1 MPFFPNDIK
10 ALVSLMWAHSTIQS
24 NVIFEGNRCNKK
36 NPDKDKY
43 GRYIDVTIDRDDT
56 TLLPRC
62 ADVHPGILHVS
73 MVNLLGIEG
82 RSFVVDHNPTAA
94 IANQPVSGYELYY
107 FNPKDGKEG
116 LAIALSEKPDLIL
129 LDILMPVMD
138 GLTMMEV
145 LRNKNESRE
154 SVGDVDLKLD
164 AKKYANFNSLRLRF
178 LKVKTFLV
186 LSQSKPSIL
195 SINTTNTK

>member
-1 MPFFPNDIK
+1 M
-10 ALVSLMWAHSTIQS
+10 
-24 NVIFEGNRCNKK
+24 C
-36 NPDKDKY
+36 
-43 GRYIDVTIDRDDT
+43 
-56 TLLPRC
+56 
-62 ADVHPGILHVS
+62 
-73 MVNLLGIEG
+73 
-82 RSFVVDHNPTAA
+82 
-94 IANQPVSGYELYY
+94 
-107 FNPKDGKEG
+107 
-116 LAIALSEKPDLIL
+116 LI
-129 LDILMPVMD
+129 
-138 GLTMMEV
+138 